1 MKHLLNDLTEKEK
14 NSIREQHTGGMKVVT
29 ENFSK
34 LINAKS
40 GDVKPLVTED
50 ESSNGYSNL
59 EKCATSFQK
68 PFKIA
73 DIGGKYEFSMIRK
86 SPDGTY
92 DTIDSQQNPD
102 IVSVRRVTGKD
113 RNERV
118 VYGGELKF
126 KGKSCMELEREINN
140 LLSKRITP
148 N

>member
-1 MKHLLNDLTEKEK
+1 MKKVIRLTESDLTR
-14 NSIREQHTGGMKVVT
+14 IVRRVV
-29 ENFSK
+29 EE
-34 LINAKS
+34 
-40 GDVKPLVTED
+40 V

-68 PFKIA
+68 PFKTS
-73 DIGGKYEFSMIRK
+73 DTGGKYEFSMIRK

-92 DTIDSQQNPD
+92 DTIDSQQSPD
-102 IVSVRRVTGKD
+102 IVSVRRVSGKN

>member
-1 MKHLLNDLTEKEK
+1 MKKIVRLTENDLTR
-14 NSIREQHTGGMKVVT
+14 IVRRVV
-29 ENFSK
+29 EE
-34 LINAKS
+34 
-40 GDVKPLVTED
+40 V

-92 DTIDSQQNPD
+92 DTIDSQQSPD
-102 IVSVRRVTGKD
+102 IVSVRRVSGKN

-126 KGKSCMELEREINN
+126 KGKSCSQLEREIDN

>member
-1 MKHLLNDLTEKEK
+1 MTDSVEVMMCSTAKIKDIKNYIMKKVIRLTESDLTR
-14 NSIREQHTGGMKVVT
+14 IVRRVV
-29 ENFSK
+29 EE
-34 LINAKS
+34 
-40 GDVKPLVTED
+40 V

-59 EKCATSFQK
+59 EKCATTSFQN
-68 PFKIA
+68 
-73 DIGGKYEFSMIRK
+73 KYEVSDTGGQYAFSMYRK
-86 SPDGTY
+86 NQAGDY
-92 DTIDSQQNPD
+92 ITIDSQQNPD